1 MIGKIEKQLKMD
13 DYDLEAVFT
22 PAMVNI
28 ILLVFIIAC
37 NVIITGYDLSKLVWW
52 ETILEVLGVIAVA
65 VILTRF
71 LMNLFRGMSKLFE
84 DINYGKDRLHFP
96 TTSMLLLND
105 KSISQDL
112 KKRVREE
119 LKATYNIC
127 LLSKAKEE
135 ADEQEAR
142 RTAKDAAAT
151 IRQVVADS
159 KDSMTRRKLKRY
171 GAYRNF
177 LGGAL
182 PCFPLSVAI
191 CIIINCMLGTCG
203 ILAIGMTIIYL
214 ILIVVDHFL
223 TKTAATDYAETL
235 ITTFDKI
242 K

>member
-1 MIGKIEKQLKMD
+1 MIDRIEKKLKMD

-37 NVIITGYDLSKLVWW
+37 NVWVAGLNLSSLTWW

-65 VILTRF
+65 VIFTRF
-71 LMNLFRGMSKLFE
+71 LMHLFRGFAKLFE
-84 DINYGKDRLHFP
+84 NINYGKDRLHFP
-96 TTSMLLLND
+96 TTSMLLYND

-127 LLSKAKEE
+127 LLSKSKEE

-142 RTAKDAAAT
+142 RTAKDAVAT

-182 PCFPLSVAI
+182 ACFPLSVAA
-191 CIIINCMLGTCG
+191 CIITCCVSG
-203 ILAIGMTIIYL
+203 ICSILAIGMTIVYL
-214 ILIVVDHFL
+214 ILIVVDYFL
-223 TKTAATDYAETL
+223 AKSAATDYAETL

>member
-37 NVIITGYDLSKLVWW
+37 NVIITGYNLSRLVWW

-71 LMNLFRGMSKLFE
+71 LMHLFRGMSKLFE
-84 DINYGKDRLHFP
+84 NINYGKDRLHFP
-96 TTSMLLLND
+96 TTSMLLYND

-127 LLSKAKEE
+127 LLSKAREE
-135 ADEQEAR
+135 VDEQEAR

-159 KDSMTRRKLKRY
+159 NDSMTRRKLKRY
-171 GAYRNF
+171 GAYQNF

-182 PCFPLSVAI
+182 ACFPLSVAS
-191 CIIINCMLGTCG
+191 CIITCCVSDTCS
-203 ILAIGMTIIYL
+203 IMAIGLVIIYL
-214 ILIVVDHFL
+214 IIIAVGHFL
-223 TKTAATDYAETL
+223 TKSAAIDYAETL

>member
-13 DYDLEAVFT
+13 DYDLESVFT

-37 NVIITGYDLSKLVWW
+37 NVIIAGYNLSRLVWW
-52 ETILEVLGVIAVA
+52 ETILEGLGVIAVA

-71 LMNLFRGMSKLFE
+71 LMHLFRGMSKLFE
-84 DINYGKDRLHFP
+84 NINYGKDRLHFP
-96 TTSMLLLND
+96 TTSMLLYND
-105 KSISQDL
+105 KSISHDL

-127 LLSKAKEE
+127 LLPKAKEE

-142 RTAKDAAAT
+142 ITAKDAVAI
-151 IRQVVADS
+151 IRKVVADS
-159 KDSMTRRKLKRY
+159 NDSMTRRKLKRY

-177 LGGAL
+177 IGGAL
-182 PCFPLSVAI
+182 ACFPLSVVV
-191 CIIINCMLGTCG
+191 CIITSCVSG
-203 ILAIGMTIIYL
+203 ICSTLAIGMAIFYL
-214 ILIVVDHFL
+214 ALIVVDYYL
-223 TKTAATDYAETL
+223 AKSAATDYAETL

>member
-1 MIGKIEKQLKMD
+1 MH
-13 DYDLEAVFT
+13 
-22 PAMVNI
+22 
-28 ILLVFIIAC
+28 
-37 NVIITGYDLSKLVWW
+37 
-52 ETILEVLGVIAVA
+52 
-65 VILTRF
+65 
-71 LMNLFRGMSKLFE
+71 LFRGMSKLFE
-84 DINYGKDRLHFP
+84 NINYGKDRLHFP
-96 TTSMLLLND
+96 TTSMLLYKD

-119 LKATYNIC
+119 LKATYNIS

-142 RTAKDAAAT
+142 RTAKDAAAA

-177 LGGAL
+177 IGGAL
-182 PCFPLSVAI
+182 ACFPLSVAS
-191 CIIINCMLGTCG
+191 CIITGCVSDTCS
-203 ILAIGMTIIYL
+203 ILAIGTAIIYL
-214 ILIVVDHFL
+214 VLIAVDYFL
-223 TKTAATDYAETL
+223 AKSAATDYAETL